1 MSLNISICFILSSD
15 VRWFYDF
22 LLILFTWQVIETD
35 TGLRKGEF
43 IGKILEYLA
52 EPSNELS
59 NQGLRKGNREALRSW
74 QQGDSNICCV
84 SLQILS
90 PKLHI
95 PGTKSDGPV

>member
-15 VRWFYDF
+15 ARWFYDI

-35 TGLRKGEF
+35 TGGF

-52 EPSNELS
+52 EPRNGLN

-74 QQGDSNICCV
+74 QQGSKAAWG
-84 SLQILS
+84 Q
-90 PKLHI
+90 
-95 PGTKSDGPV
+95 